1 MRTIK
6 FHSYDHKYYQQNLHL
21 RDAILRRPI
30 GKKISPDDLETE
42 MDNDFYGLI
51 MDDKLL
57 GTLSIYAEQSH
68 VAHLTAFAVDSH
80 FQKQGLGTRLLK
92 FTIADL
98 RHRGFT
104 QIKVNARVSAK
115 EFYTKNGF
123 IVVGEKYHNQ
133 WLGIDDYV
141 MIYQIK

>member
-1 MRTIK
+1 MKIIK
-6 FHSYDHKYYQQNLHL
+6 FHSYDHKYYQQNLYL

-30 GKKISPDDLETE
+30 GKKISLDDLETE

-57 GTLSIYAEQSH
+57 GTLSIYAEQLH

-104 QIKVNARVSAK
+104 KIKVNARVSAK

-133 WLGIDDYV
+133 WLGIDYYV